1 MKNSRKSVQGIT
13 YAKTQRQKR
22 RAREGSLEEKVP
34 PLESEWEAWGE
45 GIPDRRIEVGKGT
58 GV

>member
-1 MKNSRKSVQGIT
+1 MPNPEAKAESQG
-13 YAKTQRQKR
+13 RLPG
-22 RAREGSLEEKVP
+22 RECT

-45 GIPDRRIEVGKGT
+45 GIPDIMVVGKGI